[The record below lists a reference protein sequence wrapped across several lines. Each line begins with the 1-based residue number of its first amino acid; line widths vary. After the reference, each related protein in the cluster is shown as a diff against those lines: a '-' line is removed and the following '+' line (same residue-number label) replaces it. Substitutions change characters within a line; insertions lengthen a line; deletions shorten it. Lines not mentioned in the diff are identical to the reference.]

1 MMLRCAQGTVV
12 DTDICHPT
20 ENDFYLVSHAGL
32 QGTSRPVHYHVL
44 LDENGFGADALQRMA
59 WSLCHVYC
67 RCTRSVSLVP
77 PVYYAHLAAFRAR
90 VLHAAEAGS
99 DTESVRSGGAAA
111 AAAAP
116 GGAPLDVHASLQQ
129 SMFFV

>member
-1 MMLRCAQGTVV
+1 VV
-12 DTDICHPT
+12 DTDICHPS

-32 QGTSRPVHYHVL
+32 QGTSRPVHY
-44 LDENGFGADALQRMA
+44 
-59 WSLCHVYC
+59 
-67 RCTRSVSLVP
+67 LVP

-90 VLHAAEAGS
+90 VLHAAEGGS
-99 DTESVRSGGAAA
+99 DTESVLSGGAAA
-111 AAAAP
+111 GAAAA